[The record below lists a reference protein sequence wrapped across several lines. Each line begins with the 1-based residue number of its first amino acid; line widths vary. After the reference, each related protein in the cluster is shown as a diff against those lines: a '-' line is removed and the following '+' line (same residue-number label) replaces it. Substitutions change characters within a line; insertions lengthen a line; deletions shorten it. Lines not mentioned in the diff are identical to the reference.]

1 LKVTTEPLEQ
11 RQLRLTIDVGEDR
24 TQKAMRRVARQISRQ
39 VNIPGFRK
47 GKAPYELVVQRFGE
61 ETVRKEAAEDVV
73 QAVYREAVEQE
84 AIKPYAPGRL
94 EEMELEPLTFTFTIP
109 LPPTIDLGDYRDY
122 RLEARKVEVSKTE
135 IAQAL
140 EEIQEQNAILEPVE
154 RPAAV
159 DDGATINLV
168 GRTMAGVEFLRQDE
182 LRVLLEGGS
191 AEPAPGFVEAV
202 VGMEA
207 GEERTFTLTLSEDFP
222 REELQNQEVEFTVEM
237 LEVYESTLP
246 GLDDDLARTVGNFES
261 LKELE
266 AHVEERLRQ
275 AAQRQADEE
284 YTAQVLEALL
294 EEAQVEYPPVMLEEE
309 LDGEVKEF
317 EQAVKREARLSL
329 DDYLRF
335 QNKTVEELRDEMRPR
350 AEARLKRA
358 LVLGEVVRQEGLEV
372 DEGEISAR
380 IEEVSASWGVRADEI
395 RASLG
400 SESGREALRR
410 RLLVDQAV
418 GRLVAIARGEAP
430 ELPSP
435 EEHEDEIEA
444 AQEQED
450 TTVGEGEGL

>member
-11 RQLRLTIDVGEDR
+11 RQLRLAIEVGEDR
-24 TQKAMRRVARQISRQ
+24 TQKAMRRAARRISRQ

-47 GKAPYELVVQRFGE
+47 GKAPYELIVQRFGE

-73 QAVYREAVEQE
+73 EAVYREAVEQE
-84 AIKPYAPGRL
+84 AIKPYAQGKL
-94 EEMELEPLTFTFTIP
+94 EEVEFDPLSFTFTIP
-109 LPPTIDLGDYRDY
+109 LLPAIDLGDYRDY
-122 RLEARKVEVSKTE
+122 RLEARQVEVSEKE

-140 EEIQEQNAILEPVE
+140 EEIQEQNAILDPVE

-168 GRTMAGVEFLRQDE
+168 GRTMAGAEFLRQDE

-191 AEPAPGFVEAV
+191 TEPAPGFVEAV

-207 GEERTFTLTLSEDFP
+207 GEERTFTLTLPEDFP
-222 REELQNQEVEFTVEM
+222 REDLKNQEVEFTVQM

-261 LKELE
+261 FQELE
-266 AHVEERLRQ
+266 EHVEEQLRQ
-275 AAQRQADEE
+275 AAQRQADEA
-284 YTAQVLEALL
+284 YRAQVLEALL
-294 EEAQVEYPPVMLEEE
+294 EEAQVEYPPTMLEEE
-309 LDGEVKEF
+309 LDRAVKEY

-335 QNKTVEELRDEMRPR
+335 QNRTVEELRDEMRTR

-358 LVLGEVVRQEGLEV
+358 LVLGEVVRQERLEV
-372 DEGEISAR
+372 EEGEISAR

-395 RASLG
+395 RTSLG
-400 SESGREALRR
+400 SESGREAMRG
-410 RLLVDQAV
+410 RLLADQAV

-435 EEHEDEIEA
+435 EDRENEIEA
-444 AQEQED
+444 GQVSSQ
-450 TTVGEGEGL
+450 